1 MDIDLK
7 NQINLFDP
15 LWVFLLALMTN
26 GFSEFLSWMFIYR
39 TKKYQNTK
47 KQIDILTK
55 KIEESKEMHKSKDK
69 NFEKKTKMQENE
81 LKSLNSEMMKV
92 IIIIGNETKIKTN
105 FKVFDYIFSNN
116 FQNKIL
122 FLDNIP
128 TLLFKF

>member
-92 IIIIGNETKIKTN
+92 IIIIGKR
-105 FKVFDYIFSNN
+105 
-116 FQNKIL
+116 NK
-122 FLDNIP
+122 NKN
-128 TLLFKF
+128 KF

>member
-7 NQINLFDP
+7 NKINLFDP

-47 KQIDILTK
+47 KQIDALTK

-69 NFEKKTKMQENE
+69 NFEKKIKMQETE
-81 LKSLNSEMMKV
+81 LKNLNSEMMKV
-92 IIIIGNETKIKTN
+92 SKIFRN
-105 FKVFDYIFSNN
+105 S
-116 FQNKIL
+116 
-122 FLDNIP
+122 
-128 TLLFKF
+128 